1 MGLLASVPVRKVSKT
16 PKSGSKLGHSPPPYT
31 AFFFFLV
38 GEPRDPKATREL
50 RRQAGRKSGTKAW
63 QEQAKH
69 PRPGE
74 AELCCH
80 DVAQIL
86 GTRF

>member
-1 MGLLASVPVRKVSKT
+1 MQVTPGLKVVPSWVT
-16 PKSGSKLGHSPPPYT
+16 PIPIYS
-31 AFFFFLV
+31 FFFFLV
-38 GEPRDPKATREL
+38 GGPRDPKATREL

-63 QEQAKH
+63 HEQAKP

-86 GTRF
+86 GTGF